1 MLSVKTLRSLYI
13 QYAIRKWHLI
23 FSTYWLNGLEMP
35 FRVWL
40 SENDLLIHHKL
51 LISSLIDC
59 LRVEPRLGLKKS
71 KNMWFSSCL
80 MKQKFIEGLK
90 GDNITSFEGKWLIAS
105 PKYWLVDW
113 LIEQGVGGECAASCC
128 SGRGRTCEN
137 DIDWL
142 CWAGSRRGMCG
153 VMLCWPWADPAF
165 PGPATIRIS
174 QVRFPQSRVPDPE
187 PVP

>member
-1 MLSVKTLRSLYI
+1 
-13 QYAIRKWHLI
+13 
-23 FSTYWLNGLEMP
+23 MP

-105 PKYWLVDW
+105 PKY
-113 LIEQGVGGECAASCC
+113 
-128 SGRGRTCEN
+128 
-137 DIDWL
+137 
-142 CWAGSRRGMCG
+142 
-153 VMLCWPWADPAF
+153 
-165 PGPATIRIS
+165 
-174 QVRFPQSRVPDPE
+174 
-187 PVP
+187 